1 MRKFRGKYPIIAGI
15 LVMVVMILAMLL
27 ASVGLSV
34 LLRVMPWL
42 GQLGEYALQ
51 LPVELAML
59 LVMAGMAV
67 LLGMQGIF
75 TCRGRG
81 FLKSLIPA
89 AVLLVIYAL
98 AGVENLILSIGS
110 PMRSFA
116 AFFVFLLCMAAVGIT
131 EEITFRGLIAGMI
144 YDKYGATPAGVWL
157 SVIASSLIFGM
168 VHITNAVGGE
178 AALSGVLIQMAGASA
193 MGMCLAAVYFR
204 GRNIWAVAAVHGF
217 MDCCA
222 LLDSGLFYEGSM
234 IDTIGGY
241 TAASLVAY
249 GFYVIVALV
258 LLRPSCMKMITS
270 SPISG
275 KGETVKLGIVVGL
288 LGAMVGAV
296 IVWTV

>member
-1 MRKFRGKYPIIAGI
+1 MRKFREKYPIITGI
-15 LVMVVMILAMLL
+15 LVMAVMVLVMLL

-34 LLRVMPWL
+34 LLRGMPWMAR
-42 GQLGEYALQ
+42 LGEYALQ

-59 LVMAGMAV
+59 LVMAGLTV

-98 AGVENLILSIGS
+98 AGIENLILSSGS
-110 PMRSFA
+110 PMRSLA
-116 AFFVFLLCMAAVGIT
+116 GFFVFLLCMAAVGIT
-131 EEITFRGLIAGMI
+131 EEVTFRGLIAGMI

-157 SVIASSLIFGM
+157 SVITSSLIFGA
-168 VHITNAVGGE
+168 VHITNAIGSG
-178 AALSGVLIQMAGASA
+178 AAVSGVLVQMAGASA
-193 MGMCLAAVYFR
+193 MGMCLAAIYLR

-270 SPISG
+270 RAVSG
-275 KGETVKLGIVVGL
+275 KEETVKLGIAVGL

-296 IVWTV
+296 IVWTA